1 MAVGVVTSYLD
12 LVVFVDLT
20 EVLFQKIL
28 HLHHLSVV
36 LVHCSVGR
44 IGREHRGDRYNTME
58 F

>member
-1 MAVGVVTSYLD
+1 MEVGVVTSYLD

-36 LVHCSVGR
+36 LVRCPVKR
-44 IGREHRGDRYNTME
+44 DHRGDRYME